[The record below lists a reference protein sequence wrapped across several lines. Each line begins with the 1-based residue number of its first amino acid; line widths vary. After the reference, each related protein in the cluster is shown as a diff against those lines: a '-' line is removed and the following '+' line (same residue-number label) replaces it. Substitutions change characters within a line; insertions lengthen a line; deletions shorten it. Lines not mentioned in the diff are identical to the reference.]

1 MTAPLDSPP
10 SELATD
16 KAVGIDWLA
25 VLHQR
30 RRLLM
35 AAEAPWLNREVSRRM
50 AERLQVI
57 KLQPA
62 TVLQWSAWLGA
73 SQTDLVAAY
82 PQARQVWVDLDET
95 HVPQAGIMDKLL
107 RRAVPQHCRPE
118 HVEAGGAELLW
129 ANMCL
134 HGSHQLPALLQS
146 WQRALA
152 VEGFLMFSCLGPD
165 SFVEL
170 RPLYAQ
176 EGWGEPA
183 PPWID
188 MHDIGDELVQ
198 AGFADPVMDQELLTL
213 TWTSP
218 TSLLADLRLLGGNV
232 SPRRFAGL
240 RGRAWKRHLLQ
251 ALEGLRGADGLLRA
265 RVELI
270 YGHAFKPAPR
280 ARLAAETA
288 VSLDDM
294 RAMVRKPGRR

>member
-1 MTAPLDSPP
+1 MTAPPV
-10 SELATD
+10 SESLATLPA
-16 KAVGIDWLA
+16 KTVGIDPQA

-30 RRLLM
+30 RRLLK

-62 TVLQWSAWLGA
+62 TVLQWSAWLGG
-73 SQTDLVAAY
+73 SQDDLSAAY
-82 PQARQVWVDLDET
+82 PQARQIWVDLDDARA
-95 HVPQAGIMDKLL
+95 PQAGFMDKLL
-107 RRAVPQHCRPE
+107 RRAVPQHRRPE
-118 HVEAGGAELLW
+118 QVEAGGVELLW

-134 HGSHQLPALLQS
+134 HGSNQLSTLLQA

-152 VEGFLMFSCLGPD
+152 VDGFLMFSCLGPD

-170 RPLYAQ
+170 RPLYAR

-218 TSLLADLRLLGGNV
+218 ERLLDDLRQLGGNV
-232 SPRRFAGL
+232 SPQRFPGL
-240 RGRAWKRHLLQ
+240 RGRNWRGRLVQ
-251 ALEGLRGADGLLRA
+251 RLESLRGADGLLRT

>member
-1 MTAPLDSPP
+1 MSAPPDSASPDTLP
-10 SELATD
+10 NKT
-16 KAVGIDWLA
+16 VGIDRAA

-30 RRLLM
+30 RRLLK
-35 AAEAPWLNREVSRRM
+35 AGEPPWLNREVSRRM

-57 KLQPA
+57 KLQPS
-62 TVLQWSAWLGA
+62 TVLQWSAWLGG
-73 SQTDLVAAY
+73 SQDDLAQAY
-82 PQARQVWVDLDET
+82 PQAQQIWVDLDEARA
-95 HVPQAGIMDKLL
+95 PQAGFMDKLL
-107 RRAVPQHCRPE
+107 RRSVPQHRRPE
-118 HVEAGGAELLW
+118 QVEPGAAELLW

-134 HGSHQLPALLQS
+134 HGSSQLPALVQA

-152 VEGFLMFSCLGPD
+152 VDGFLMFSCLGPD

-218 TSLLADLRLLGGNV
+218 ESLLADLRSLGGNV

-240 RGRAWKRHLLQ
+240 RSRAWKQRLLQ

-270 YGHAFKPAPR
+270 YGHAFKPVPR

-294 RAMVRKPGRR
+294 KAMVRKPGRR

>member
-1 MTAPLDSPP
+1 MTAPLGSSP
-10 SELATD
+10 SELDTD
-16 KAVGIDWLA
+16 KAVGIDALA
-25 VLHQR
+25 VRHQR
-30 RRLLM
+30 RRLLK
-35 AAEAPWLNREVSRRM
+35 AAEAPWLNREVSGRM

-62 TVLQWSAWLGA
+62 TVIQWSAWLGG
-73 SQTDLVAAY
+73 SQDDLARAY
-82 PQARQVWVDLDET
+82 PQARQVWVDLDESRA
-95 HVPQAGIMDKLL
+95 PQAGFMDKLL
-107 RRAVPQHCRPE
+107 RRAAPEHRRPE
-118 HVEAGGAELLW
+118 RVEAGGAELLW

-134 HGSHQLPALLQS
+134 HGSSQLPALLQA

-152 VEGFLMFSCLGPD
+152 VDGFLMFSCLGPD

-188 MHDIGDELVQ
+188 MHDIGDELLQ

-218 TSLLADLRLLGGNV
+218 ESLLADLRLLGGNV

-240 RGRAWKRHLLQ
+240 RGRAWKQRLLQ
-251 ALEGLRGADGLLRA
+251 VLEGLRGSDGLLRA
-265 RVELI
+265 RVEVI